1 MGKGN
6 RRTISKRNGETNVF
20 PKRAISI
27 LELQDEDTEDLP
39 DKEFSKKKKKKSCYN
54 SAETVKN
61 KGESLMN
68 ISQKRPAVNRI
79 KLQYLKLRI
88 QYSKLK

>member
-1 MGKGN
+1 MDKGN

-39 DKEFSKKKKKKSCYN
+39 DKEFSKKKKSCYN

-61 KGESLMN
+61 KGKSLMN